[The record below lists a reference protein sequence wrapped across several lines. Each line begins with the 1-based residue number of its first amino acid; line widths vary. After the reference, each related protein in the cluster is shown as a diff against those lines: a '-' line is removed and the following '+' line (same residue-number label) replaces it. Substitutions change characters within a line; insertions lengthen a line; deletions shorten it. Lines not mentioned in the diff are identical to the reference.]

1 MLKSKFTNSYS
12 YRYFRSILKIFY
24 RGTWSKEED
33 YELLKLAKE
42 KGKKW
47 SEIARLLNG
56 RTENS
61 VKNRYH
67 ALFRKEI
74 EKNEDFLM
82 K

>member
-1 MLKSKFTNSYS
+1 M
-12 YRYFRSILKIFY
+12 
-24 RGTWSKEED
+24 
-33 YELLKLAKE
+33 LKLAKE

-74 EKNEDFLM
+74 EKNEEFLVGM
-82 K
+82 SKDAEEALRNENK

>member
-1 MLKSKFTNSYS
+1 MNKF
-12 YRYFRSILKIFY
+12 L
-24 RGTWSKEED
+24 RGTWNKEED
-33 YELLKLAKE
+33 LELLKLAKE

-74 EKNEDFLM
+74 EKNEEYLSKKTSMND
-82 K
+82 